1 MIARTTDTYP
11 SLVSPGDRTRGV
23 VGVVGELLITAGLVV
38 GLFAVYT
45 LFWTGVETT
54 NQQNALEEQFE
65 AFSSGDVQS
74 PPESDAAEQDT
85 PEPDENDEAPD
96 AERQPL
102 PGDAFARMRIPRLGD
117 SWSWIV
123 VSGVDLGSLTAG
135 PGHYPDSAAPG
146 ENGNFAVAGH
156 RATYGEPFAY
166 LDTLQVGDE
175 IFVERGG
182 REYRYL
188 VTESFITVPSDTG
201 VLLPVPGQ
209 PGVVADEASLTL
221 TTCHPRWGS
230 TERLIVHGELAGSTR
245 VPAAQNQAS
254 GVSEGA
260 VT

>member
-1 MIARTTDTYP
+1 MIARATDVYP

-65 AFSSGDVQS
+65 AFRSGDVQS
-74 PPESDAAEQDT
+74 PPE
-85 PEPDENDEAPD
+85 PV

-209 PGVVADEASLTL
+209 PGVVADKARLTL

>member
-1 MIARTTDTYP
+1 MSR
-11 SLVSPGDRTRGV
+11 GDRVRGV
-23 VGVVGELLITAGLVV
+23 VGVIGELLITAGLVV

-45 LFWTGVETT
+45 LFWTGVETA
-54 NQQNALEEQFE
+54 NDQNALEEQFE
-65 AFSSGDVQS
+65 ALSSGDVQG
-74 PPESDAAEQDT
+74 PPAEQD
-85 PEPDENDEAPD
+85 EPDETPVAARE
-96 AERQPL
+96 PL
-102 PGDAFARMRIPRLGD
+102 PGDAFARMRIPALGE

-123 VSGVDLGSLTAG
+123 VVGVDLDSLTRG
-135 PGHYPDSAAPG
+135 PGHYPDSPAPG
-146 ENGNFAVAGH
+146 EIGNFAVAGH

-166 LDTLQVGDE
+166 LDTLEVGDE

-209 PGVVADEASLTL
+209 PGVEAQEAIITL

-230 TERLIVHGELAGSTR
+230 TERLIVHGELTGSR
-245 VPAAQNQAS
+245 KVPAAQNQAS
-254 GVSEGA
+254 GGNEGS